1 MESTLRPQHYRLEV
15 WKRSMRLVRSVYKA
29 TGSFPDEERFGLV
42 AQLRR
47 CAVSVPSN
55 IAEGAARSSAKD
67 FRRFRLMARG
77 SLLEMDTQIWI
88 ARDLG
93 FLDESGPLQVEVM
106 EVLAMLNGLI
116 RNRALAAGESE
127 HD

>member
-1 MESTLRPQHYRLEV
+1 MQ
-15 WKRSMRLVRSVYKA
+15 LVRVVYKTTA
-29 TGSFPDEERFGLV
+29 LFPDEEKFGLV

-67 FRRFRLMARG
+67 FRRFLLMARG

-93 FLDESGPLQVEVM
+93 FIEDLEWLQAELL
-106 EVLAMLNGLI
+106 EILAMLNGLI
-116 RNRALAAGESE
+116 KDRTDRSSGLVSE
-127 HD
+127 